1 MEITL
6 NKPKMQVF
14 QVENENT
21 KVPPYPKNFLSG
33 PW

>member
-1 MEITL
+1 MSMPRMEITL

-21 KVPPYPKNFLSG
+21 KLPILIKQ
-33 PW
+33 